1 MTEKRVTNLILA
13 EKIDALDKGQKELRE
28 YIKDCYINNKREIE
42 NNRND
47 VKSNAIAIAGM
58 KGASGVIAVI
68 VSAIST
74 AIISL
79 LLTKNG

>member
-13 EKIDALDKGQKELRE
+13 EKIDALDKGQRELRE

-42 NNRND
+42 TNRND

-79 LLTKNG
+79 LLTKHG